1 MNQILKGD
9 CLELMEY
16 IPDGSIDMILC
27 DLPYGTTRNKWD
39 IVIPFDK
46 LWAQYERVIKPN
58 GAIVLTAAQPFTSL
72 LITGNIKLFRY
83 DLVWEKSIATGF
95 LNANRMPLRGHE
107 SVLVF
112 YKKLPV
118 YNPQKHMLTTPSFK
132 KGNAARGSSNY
143 GNFNHLMDVG
153 SKDGSR
159 YPRSV
164 FSIKTEA
171 SFFDATCKQKML
183 HPTQKPVA
191 LFEYLIKT
199 YTNEGD
205 VVLDN
210 CAGSGTTAIACIN
223 TNRDFVVME
232 QDEKYFNKMQL
243 RIAEHLNL
251 DLF

>member
-1 MNQILKGD
+1 MNEILNGD
-9 CLELMEY
+9 CLELMDF
-16 IPDGSIDMILC
+16 IADASIDMILC
-27 DLPYGTTRNKWD
+27 DLPYGTTQNKWD
-39 IVIPFDK
+39 TVISFGK
-46 LWAQYERVIKPN
+46 LWQQYERVIKPN
-58 GAIVLTAAQPFTSL
+58 GAIILTAAQPFTSA
-72 LITGNIKLFRY
+72 LIMSNTKMFRY

-107 SVLVF
+107 SVLIF

-143 GNFNHLMDVG
+143 GNFNHLMDIG

-159 YPRSV
+159 FPRSV

-171 SFFDATCKQKML
+171 AFFDATGKSKML

-199 YTNEGD
+199 YTNSGD
-205 VVLDN
+205 LVLDN

-223 TNRDFVVME
+223 TNRKFIVME
-232 QDEKYFNKMQL
+232 QDEKYFEIMKA
-243 RIAEHLNL
+243 RIDQHAE
-251 DLF
+251 LF